1 MTAKAD
7 RRVKR
12 EVAAVEGSVGALLD
26 AMAAV
31 AARAAAVGRVAE
43 QMVAEQMVAVG
54 VAPTVGRLVM
64 VEVGWALV
72 LRAVEVPAQREVAAV
87 EGSAGALLDAMA
99 AVAARAAAVGRVA
112 EQMVAV
118 GVALTEESV
127 RAVSDV
133 MELGSGRVEE
143 VARKGGTALG
153 ALARVERRIQRV
165 AGTGGPSTRRMRHYR
180 RPTARLGRRV

>member
-1 MTAKAD
+1 M
-7 RRVKR
+7 
-12 EVAAVEGSVGALLD
+12 D

-43 QMVAEQMVAVG
+43 QM
-54 VAPTVGRLVM
+54 
-64 VEVGWALV
+64 
-72 LRAVEVPAQREVAAV
+72 
-87 EGSAGALLDAMA
+87 
-99 AVAARAAAVGRVA
+99 VA